1 MKSLLRSSLLTVF
14 SVLSLLAC
22 SRKPE
27 VFTIGVS
34 QCSVDAWREAANN
47 EIGQEALFYNNLNLV
62 FKSVR
67 DDSQQQIADIE
78 QFIEDGV
85 DLLII
90 SPNESS
96 ALSPVVEKAYDAG
109 IPVVLYDRKVDS
121 DKYTAFIG
129 GDNRQIGSIAGSY
142 TLSIIDGRKRI
153 ALIRGTRGSTAD
165 TERYEGFVSVL
176 DQQKISGAA
185 IAVEAYAN
193 FTRED
198 ARKAMGE
205 ILSKTREEDP
215 YDLVFAF
222 NDEMAAGVYDAY
234 VEAGMKKP
242 FIMGIDALLAADGT
256 GTIPYI
262 LDGMIDASFI
272 YPTGGNAVIS
282 LAHRILMGEPFE
294 RENILSTEMV
304 NRTNVRVYQT
314 QVNQL
319 AEKQRRAEELNSRIQ
334 AYNQRYERQQQM
346 MYIILAFAMI
356 LGMVLILLAFTMRT
370 RNRLVIRLNEQNA
383 QILKQVESLE
393 AQKKQLID
401 LSEQLEE
408 TTQAKL
414 NFFTNISHE
423 FKTPLS
429 LISGPIDDLIANK
442 QMPANA
448 EVPLD
453 ILKRNS
459 SKLTRLITE
468 LLDFR
473 TLESG
478 NLAVNYSMGNLDTFL
493 REILKMFADVIR
505 RRNLHFEYEVDD
517 SGYEIPFDPIKME
530 KVFTNLLSNA
540 FNHVDKEGTIRIR
553 LSSTPIESGRDINL
567 SVFNSGSYIPPENI
581 EKIFQRFYTL
591 DAEQKGTGI
600 GLALVTSL
608 VDALG
613 GVIQVDSEQATGT
626 TFTVKIPL
634 EKDLLTDARFN
645 TKTYVPEFAK
655 LKLATMG
662 EEDVASGILDE
673 MAREEGKPT
682 VLVIEDNVDMRY
694 YIRTILSSDYH
705 VLLAKDGN
713 IGTSKAFKLLPDIV
727 LCDIMMPDM
736 DGYEV
741 CRQLKGNPSTKDIPI
756 ILLTACSLDEQRARG
771 YESGAEAFMQ
781 KPFNVTTLKVRMR
794 QLLQRKEQISSEIQG
809 DWLIGR
815 KAGTLSSAAATML
828 NRFREYVE
836 EHIMENI
843 SLDEIAQHLGYSK
856 SKLYRELKDVT
867 EYSPIDLVNL
877 VRLHK
882 AVDLMTRE
890 QQNIT
895 EAAFNTGFSSPSY
908 FSRTF
913 LKYYY
918 MRPKDYI
925 KGKQSSHSSK
935 ESCKFFRPFDH

>member
-1 MKSLLRSSLLTVF
+1 MLTVF
-14 SVLSLLAC
+14 CVLSLLAC

-193 FTRED
+193 FTREG

-925 KGKQSSHSSK
+925 KGKQSSHSSE
-935 ESCKFFRPFDH
+935 ESC

>member
-1 MKSLLRSSLLTVF
+1 
-14 SVLSLLAC
+14 
-22 SRKPE
+22 
-27 VFTIGVS
+27 
-34 QCSVDAWREAANN
+34 
-47 EIGQEALFYNNLNLV
+47 
-62 FKSVR
+62 
-67 DDSQQQIADIE
+67 
-78 QFIEDGV
+78 
-85 DLLII
+85 
-90 SPNESS
+90 
-96 ALSPVVEKAYDAG
+96 
-109 IPVVLYDRKVDS
+109 
-121 DKYTAFIG
+121 
-129 GDNRQIGSIAGSY
+129 
-142 TLSIIDGRKRI
+142 
-153 ALIRGTRGSTAD
+153 
-165 TERYEGFVSVL
+165 
-176 DQQKISGAA
+176 
-185 IAVEAYAN
+185 
-193 FTRED
+193 
-198 ARKAMGE
+198 
-205 ILSKTREEDP
+205 
-215 YDLVFAF
+215 
-222 NDEMAAGVYDAY
+222 
-234 VEAGMKKP
+234 
-242 FIMGIDALLAADGT
+242 
-256 GTIPYI
+256 
-262 LDGMIDASFI
+262 
-272 YPTGGNAVIS
+272 
-282 LAHRILMGEPFE
+282 
-294 RENILSTEMV
+294 
-304 NRTNVRVYQT
+304 
-314 QVNQL
+314 
-319 AEKQRRAEELNSRIQ
+319 
-334 AYNQRYERQQQM
+334 
-346 MYIILAFAMI
+346 
-356 LGMVLILLAFTMRT
+356 
-370 RNRLVIRLNEQNA
+370 RLVIRLNEQNA

-613 GVIQVDSEQATGT
+613 GVIQVDSELATGT

-662 EEDVASGILDE
+662 EEDVDSGILDE

-925 KGKQSSHSSK
+925 KGKQSSHSSE
-935 ESCKFFRPFDH
+935 ESC

>member
-1 MKSLLRSSLLTVF
+1 MLTVF
-14 SVLSLLAC
+14 YVLSLLAC

-205 ILSKTREEDP
+205 LLSKTREEDP

-613 GVIQVDSEQATGT
+613 GVIQVDSEQTTGT

-843 SLDEIAQHLGYSK
+843 SLDEIAQHLGCSK

-925 KGKQSSHSSK
+925 KGKQSSHSSE
-935 ESCKFFRPFDH
+935 ESC

>member
-176 DQQKISGAA
+176 DQQKTSGAA

-334 AYNQRYERQQQM
+334 AYNQRYERQQQL
-346 MYIILAFAMI
+346 MYIILAFVVI

-370 RNRLVIRLNEQNA
+370 RNRLVVRLNEQNA
-383 QILKQVESLE
+383 QIRKQVESLE

-429 LISGPIDDLIANK
+429 LISGPIDDLISNK

-448 EVPLD
+448 EVSLD

-517 SGYEIPFDPIKME
+517 AGYEIPFDPIKME

-567 SVFNSGSYIPPENI
+567 SVFNSGSYIPPENM

-925 KGKQSSHSSK
+925 KGKQSSHSSE
-935 ESCKFFRPFDH
+935 ESC

>member
-334 AYNQRYERQQQM
+334 AYNQRYERQLQM
-346 MYIILAFAMI
+346 MYIILTFAMI

-918 MRPKDYI
+918 MRPKDYV
-925 KGKQSSHSSK
+925 KGKQSSHSSE
-935 ESCKFFRPFDH
+935 ESC

>member
-429 LISGPIDDLIANK
+429 LISGPIDDLISNK

-613 GVIQVDSEQATGT
+613 GVILVDSEQATGT

-925 KGKQSSHSSK
+925 KGKQSSHSSE
-935 ESCKFFRPFDH
+935 ESC

>member
-1 MKSLLRSSLLTVF
+1 MLTVF
-14 SVLSLLAC
+14 YVLSLLAC

-242 FIMGIDALLAADGT
+242 FIMGIDALLAADGS

-319 AEKQRRAEELNSRIQ
+319 AEKQRRAEELNTRIQ
-334 AYNQRYERQQQM
+334 AYNQRYERQQQL
-346 MYIILAFAMI
+346 MYIILAFVVI

-370 RNRLVIRLNEQNA
+370 RNRLVVRLNEQNA
-383 QILKQVESLE
+383 QIRKQVESLE

-429 LISGPIDDLIANK
+429 LISGPIDDLISNK

-705 VLLAKDGN
+705 VLLAKDGS

-925 KGKQSSHSSK
+925 KGKQSSHSSE
-935 ESCKFFRPFDH
+935 ESC

>member
-1 MKSLLRSSLLTVF
+1 MLTVF
-14 SVLSLLAC
+14 YVLSLLAC

-925 KGKQSSHSSK
+925 KGKQSSHSSE
-935 ESCKFFRPFDH
+935 ESC

>member
-1 MKSLLRSSLLTVF
+1 MLTVF

-925 KGKQSSHSSK
+925 KGKQSSHSSE
-935 ESCKFFRPFDH
+935 ESCIFFRPFDH

>member
-1 MKSLLRSSLLTVF
+1 MLTVF

-67 DDSQQQIADIE
+67 DDSQQQVADIE

-346 MYIILAFAMI
+346 MYIILAFSMI

-925 KGKQSSHSSK
+925 KGKQSSHSSE
-935 ESCKFFRPFDH
+935 ESC

>member
-319 AEKQRRAEELNSRIQ
+319 AEKQRRAEELNSR
-334 AYNQRYERQQQM
+334 
-346 MYIILAFAMI
+346 
-356 LGMVLILLAFTMRT
+356 
-370 RNRLVIRLNEQNA
+370 
-383 QILKQVESLE
+383 
-393 AQKKQLID
+393 
-401 LSEQLEE
+401 
-408 TTQAKL
+408 
-414 NFFTNISHE
+414 
-423 FKTPLS
+423 
-429 LISGPIDDLIANK
+429 
-442 QMPANA
+442 
-448 EVPLD
+448 
-453 ILKRNS
+453 
-459 SKLTRLITE
+459 
-468 LLDFR
+468 
-473 TLESG
+473 
-478 NLAVNYSMGNLDTFL
+478 
-493 REILKMFADVIR
+493 
-505 RRNLHFEYEVDD
+505 
-517 SGYEIPFDPIKME
+517 
-530 KVFTNLLSNA
+530 
-540 FNHVDKEGTIRIR
+540 
-553 LSSTPIESGRDINL
+553 
-567 SVFNSGSYIPPENI
+567 
-581 EKIFQRFYTL
+581 
-591 DAEQKGTGI
+591 
-600 GLALVTSL
+600 
-608 VDALG
+608 
-613 GVIQVDSEQATGT
+613 
-626 TFTVKIPL
+626 
-634 EKDLLTDARFN
+634 
-645 TKTYVPEFAK
+645 
-655 LKLATMG
+655 
-662 EEDVASGILDE
+662 
-673 MAREEGKPT
+673 
-682 VLVIEDNVDMRY
+682 
-694 YIRTILSSDYH
+694 
-705 VLLAKDGN
+705 
-713 IGTSKAFKLLPDIV
+713 
-727 LCDIMMPDM
+727 
-736 DGYEV
+736 
-741 CRQLKGNPSTKDIPI
+741 
-756 ILLTACSLDEQRARG
+756 
-771 YESGAEAFMQ
+771 
-781 KPFNVTTLKVRMR
+781 
-794 QLLQRKEQISSEIQG
+794 
-809 DWLIGR
+809 
-815 KAGTLSSAAATML
+815 
-828 NRFREYVE
+828 
-836 EHIMENI
+836 
-843 SLDEIAQHLGYSK
+843 
-856 SKLYRELKDVT
+856 
-867 EYSPIDLVNL
+867 
-877 VRLHK
+877 
-882 AVDLMTRE
+882 
-890 QQNIT
+890 
-895 EAAFNTGFSSPSY
+895 
-908 FSRTF
+908 
-913 LKYYY
+913 
-918 MRPKDYI
+918 
-925 KGKQSSHSSK
+925 
-935 ESCKFFRPFDH
+935 

>member
-14 SVLSLLAC
+14 YVLSLLAC

-193 FTRED
+193 FTREG

-925 KGKQSSHSSK
+925 KGKQSSHSSE
-935 ESCKFFRPFDH
+935 ESC

>member
-1 MKSLLRSSLLTVF
+1 MLTVF
-14 SVLSLLAC
+14 YVLSLLAC

-356 LGMVLILLAFTMRT
+356 LGMVLILLVFTMRT

-925 KGKQSSHSSK
+925 KGKQSSHSSE
-935 ESCKFFRPFDH
+935 ESC

>member
-1 MKSLLRSSLLTVF
+1 MLTVF

-346 MYIILAFAMI
+346 MYIILAFSMI

-925 KGKQSSHSSK
+925 KGKQSSHSSE
-935 ESCKFFRPFDH
+935 ESCKFFRPFNH

>member
-1 MKSLLRSSLLTVF
+1 MLTVF
-14 SVLSLLAC
+14 YVLSLLAC

-109 IPVVLYDRKVDS
+109 IPVVLFDRKVDS

-925 KGKQSSHSSK
+925 KGKQSSHSSE
-935 ESCKFFRPFDH
+935 ESC

>member
-176 DQQKISGAA
+176 DQQKVSGAA

-346 MYIILAFAMI
+346 MYLILAFAMI

-442 QMPANA
+442 QMPANT

-925 KGKQSSHSSK
+925 KGKQSSHSSE
-935 ESCKFFRPFDH
+935 ESC

>member
-1 MKSLLRSSLLTVF
+1 MLTVF

-334 AYNQRYERQQQM
+334 AYNQRNERQQQM

-634 EKDLLTDARFN
+634 EKDLLTDAHFN

-815 KAGTLSSAAATML
+815 KAGALSSAAATML

-925 KGKQSSHSSK
+925 KGKQSSHSSE

>member
-1 MKSLLRSSLLTVF
+1 MLRSSLLTVF

-205 ILSKTREEDP
+205 ILSKTQEEDP

-356 LGMVLILLAFTMRT
+356 LGMVLILLAFTMQT

-925 KGKQSSHSSK
+925 KGKQSSHSSE
-935 ESCKFFRPFDH
+935 ESC

>member
-1 MKSLLRSSLLTVF
+1 MLTVF
-14 SVLSLLAC
+14 CVLSLLAC

-925 KGKQSSHSSK
+925 KGKQSSHSSE
-935 ESCKFFRPFDH
+935 ESC

>member
-1 MKSLLRSSLLTVF
+1 MLTVF
-14 SVLSLLAC
+14 YVLSLLAC

-242 FIMGIDALLAADGT
+242 FIMGIDALLAADGS

-319 AEKQRRAEELNSRIQ
+319 AEKQRRAEELNTRIQ
-334 AYNQRYERQQQM
+334 AYNQRYERQQQL
-346 MYIILAFAMI
+346 MYIILAFVVI

-925 KGKQSSHSSK
+925 KGKQSSHSSE
-935 ESCKFFRPFDH
+935 ESC

>member
-1 MKSLLRSSLLTVF
+1 MLTVF
-14 SVLSLLAC
+14 CVLSLLAC

-242 FIMGIDALLAADGT
+242 FIMGIDALLAADGS

-925 KGKQSSHSSK
+925 KGKQSSHSSE
-935 ESCKFFRPFDH
+935 ESC

>member
-1 MKSLLRSSLLTVF
+1 MKRLLRTSLLAALA
-14 SVLSLLAC
+14 VLSLLAC
-22 SRKPE
+22 TRKPA
-27 VFTIGVS
+27 VYTIGVS

-47 EIGQEALFYNNLNLV
+47 ELRQEALFYNNLCLE

-78 QFIEDGV
+78 QFIDDGV

-109 IPVVLYDRKVDS
+109 IPVILYDRKVDS
-121 DKYTAFIG
+121 DKYTAFVG
-129 GDNRQIGSIAGSY
+129 GDNRQIGSVAGLY
-142 TLSIIDGRKRI
+142 TLGVIDGRKRI

-176 DQQKISGAA
+176 EQQRAQDAA
-185 IAVEAYAN
+185 VIAIEAYAN

-198 ARKAMGE
+198 ARKAMGD
-205 ILSKTREEDP
+205 ILAKARDEHP

-234 VEAGMKKP
+234 VEAGMDKP
-242 FIMGIDALLAADGT
+242 FIMGIDALLSADGT

-262 LDGMIDASFI
+262 LDGKIDATFI
-272 YPTGGNAVIS
+272 YPTGGNAVIN

-304 NRTNVRVYQT
+304 NRTNIRVYQT
-314 QVNQL
+314 QVSQL
-319 AEKQRRAEELNSRIQ
+319 AEKQRRAVELNSRIQ

-346 MYIILAFAMI
+346 MYIILAFVVI
-356 LGMVLILLAFTMRT
+356 LGLVLILLVFLMRT
-370 RNRLVIRLNEQNA
+370 RNRLVLRLNEQNA

-429 LISGPIDDLIANK
+429 LISGPIDDLLANK
-442 QMPANA
+442 DMPASA
-448 EVPLD
+448 EVSLD

-459 SKLTRLITE
+459 SKLTRLIME

-505 RRNLHFEYEVDD
+505 RRNLHFEYEVDEA
-517 SGYEIPFDPIKME
+517 GYEIPFDPIKME

-553 LSSTPIESGRDINL
+553 LFSTPGETGRDINL
-567 SVFNSGSYIPPENI
+567 MVFNSGSYIPPENI

-613 GVIQVDSEQATGT
+613 GVIQVESEKATGT

-634 EKDLLTDARFN
+634 EEDLLTDACFN

-662 EEDVASGILDE
+662 EEDMASGILDE

-694 YIRTILSSDYH
+694 YIRSILSSDYH

-713 IGTSKAFKLLPDIV
+713 IGTSKAFKLMPDIV

-815 KAGTLSSAAATML
+815 KAGAISSSASSML
-828 NRFREYVE
+828 NNFREYVE

-843 SLDEIAQHLGYSK
+843 SLDDIAQHLGYSK
-856 SKLYRELKDVT
+856 SKFYRELKDVT

-890 QQNIT
+890 HQNIT

-925 KGKQSSHSSK
+925 KGKQSSHSSG
-935 ESCKFFRPFDH
+935 ESC